1 MTRARSLL
9 WASVVASSAA
19 AAQTAA
25 PPAAPPAAPI
35 APPGTAPA
43 AVSPTPPSTTVV
55 ITGNPLGRNSLVQ
68 PASVLSGDALTLRR
82 AGTLAETLDGTPG
95 MSQTW
100 FGPNANRPVI
110 RGLDGDRVR
119 LLDNGGAS
127 IDASSLSFDHAVPI
141 DPLAVDRIEV
151 LRGPAALLYGGSAV
165 GGVVNTIDNRIPR
178 APVEGLSGRA
188 EARFGGAASERSGSA
203 VIEGGAGSL
212 AWHVDGFVRR
222 TDDLKVPEYTP
233 VADGEPLEPTD
244 RVRNSESEAQG
255 GAIGA
260 GWVDPRGHAG
270 FSLDTYRN
278 DYGVTVEPDVLIRM
292 KRDRVAFSAERRQLG
307 GLIDSV
313 SAQLSYTDYQ
323 HEEVEGSG
331 EVGTTFDSTGTDLR
345 LELRHAPIGGL
356 TGVIGLQAEN
366 SDFSALGEEAF
377 VPDTDTES
385 AALFVLEEFQLGPL
399 RLTGGLRG
407 EKVRVNSKGDA
418 PDAEEPKFGAPV
430 SRRFSPAS
438 ASFGVLWPL
447 QGSGWSFSG
456 SLAHTER
463 APAYYELY
471 ANGVHIATAAFE
483 RGDPT
488 LGVERSNSGELG
500 ASYQI
505 GPHSFKASVF
515 RTDFSSFIS
524 LDATG
529 AQITVPGEGGEPDA
543 EVPEYAFR
551 SVRARLTGAELEGR
565 TRLVDSTWSLDLSA
579 GADFVRGDNRDSNEP
594 LPRIAPTQLRAG
606 LEAAFGAW
614 RTGADLRYAAEQ
626 DRVPATDTATD
637 SYTRLNLWATWEM
650 GGPALQALWFL
661 RVDNVTDELA
671 FNAGTIG
678 TLRSLAPLPGRG
690 VTAGVRVKF

>member
-1 MTRARSLL
+1 
-9 WASVVASSAA
+9 
-19 AAQTAA
+19 
-25 PPAAPPAAPI
+25 
-35 APPGTAPA
+35 
-43 AVSPTPPSTTVV
+43 V
-55 ITGNPLGRNSLVQ
+55 ITGNPLGVNALVQ
-68 PASVLSGDALTLRR
+68 PTSVLSGDVLTLRR
-82 AGTLAETLDGTPG
+82 ASTLAETLDGTPG
-95 MSQTW
+95 LSQTW

-141 DPLAVDRIEV
+141 DPLVVDRIEV
-151 LRGPAALLYGGSAV
+151 LRGPAALLYGGTAV

-188 EARFGGAASERSGSA
+188 EGRFGGAASERSGSA
-203 VIEGGAGSL
+203 VIEGGSGSL

-222 TDDLKVPEYTP
+222 TDDLKVPEFTP
-233 VADGEPLEPTD
+233 VADGETLEPTD

-255 GAIGA
+255 GSLGA
-260 GWVDPRGHAG
+260 GWVDPLGHAG

-292 KRDRVAFSAERRQLG
+292 KRDRAGFSAERRKLG
-307 GLIDSV
+307 GFIDGV
-313 SAQLSYTDYQ
+313 SMRLSYTDYQ
-323 HEEVEGSG
+323 HEEVEGNG
-331 EVGTTFDSTGTDLR
+331 EVGTTFNSTGTDLR

-356 TGVIGLQAEN
+356 TGVIGLQAED

-377 VPDTDTES
+377 VPSTDTQS
-385 AALFVLEEFQLGPL
+385 AALFVLEELKLGPA

-407 EKVRVNSKGDA
+407 ETVRVRSDGDA
-418 PDAEEPKFGAPV
+418 ADAEEPKFGAPV
-430 SRRFSPAS
+430 SRRYSPFNAS
-438 ASFGVLWPL
+438 LGVLWPL
-447 QGSGWSFSG
+447 EGSGWSLSG

-471 ANGVHIATAAFE
+471 ANGVHVATATFE
-483 RGDPT
+483 LGDPT

-500 ASYQI
+500 ASYES

-515 RTDFSSFIS
+515 RTDFSRFIA

-529 AQITVPGEGGEPDA
+529 TQITVPGEGGEPDV

-551 SVRARLTGAELEGR
+551 GVRARLTGAELEGR
-565 TRLVDSTWSLDLSA
+565 TRLVDSAWTLDLSA

-594 LPRIAPTQLRAG
+594 LPRIAPTRLRAG
-606 LEAAFGAW
+606 VEAAFGAW

-626 DRVPATDTATD
+626 DRVPSTDTPTD
-637 SYTRLNLWATWEM
+637 SYTLLNLWATWAM
-650 GGPALQALWFL
+650 GGPSLQSLWFL
-661 RVDNVTDELA
+661 RVDNVTNELA
-671 FNAGTIG
+671 FNASTIG
-678 TLRSLAPLPGRG
+678 TLRGLAPLPGRG